1 MTIANL
7 NPAPFDSDEN
17 ENDDLIKRKRVSHN
31 RTQKRHAKEP
41 VFTEKVNKVLESIYK
56 NEEPV
61 GDEEDETNLADFAPP
76 PPPTSIG
83 SERRATTDS
92 KREAMQNLGSFS
104 VAAQNQYVAGLGKQP
119 EPIDEF
125 DEGDVHDFQKN
136 YGDNQSVDEFYKKY
150 VPNYANANATMNF
163 GSKPYNNSMP
173 SPAGA
178 SVGAGVGANGSQVPM
193 KFFGN
198 DSIVSKLNYMIH
210 LLEEKQDER
219 TNNVTEEVILY
230 SFLGIFIIFI
240 VDSFSRIG
248 KYTR

>member
-1 MTIANL
+1 MTILNL

-17 ENDDLIKRKRVSHN
+17 ENDDLIKRKRISHN
-31 RTQKRHAKEP
+31 RTQKRHVKEP
-41 VFTEKVNKVLESIYK
+41 FVTEKVSKVLESIYK
-56 NEEPV
+56 NDEQPE
-61 GDEEDETNLADFAPP
+61 DEEDESSLADFSPP

-104 VAAQNQYVAGLGKQP
+104 VAAQNQHVVSLGKQP

-125 DEGDVHDFQKN
+125 DEGGVHDFQKN
-136 YGDNQSVDEFYKKY
+136 YGDKQSVDEFYKKY

-163 GSKPYNNSMP
+163 GSKPYNGSMP
-173 SPAGA
+173 HSSTDVNQIPVKF
-178 SVGAGVGANGSQVPM
+178 SGS
-193 KFFGN
+193 
-198 DSIVSKLNYMIH
+198 DAIVSKLNYMIH

-219 TNNVTEEVILY
+219 TNNVTEEVVLY

>member
-61 GDEEDETNLADFAPP
+61 GDEEDESNLADFAPP

-83 SERRATTDS
+83 SERRANTDS
-92 KREAMQNLGSFS
+92 KREAMQSLGSFS
-104 VAAQNQYVAGLGKQP
+104 IAAQNQYVAGLGKQP

-173 SPAGA
+173 SPAVENQIPVKL
-178 SVGAGVGANGSQVPM
+178 S
-193 KFFGN
+193 GN
-198 DSIVSKLNYMIH
+198 DSVVAKLNYMIH

-219 TNNVTEEVILY
+219 TNNVTEEVVLY